1 MWASPAIPSVSRM
14 TIHRIPGG
22 GETELYVEE
31 AGTVSGPTVL
41 FLHGF
46 SQSAMAWTA
55 QLHSDLAD
63 QLRLVTLDLRGHGRS
78 ERPTDGYG
86 KSELWAGDID
96 AVIRQLD
103 LQRPILCG
111 WSYGGAVIGD
121 YLRCHGP
128 AALGGISLV
137 AAVSRLGETV
147 VPFLGPDYLACLPGL
162 CATDVT
168 ESMAAVQTFVRLCRA
183 DEPSDEDFY
192 RAVGY
197 NAVVPPAVRQALL
210 NRTVDNDDVYAG
222 LDLPVLITHG
232 SLDRIVRPAMSE
244 HLAAIIPNATTSRYE
259 GVGHAPFLE
268 APKRFNDELLAFAAK
283 A

>member
-1 MWASPAIPSVSRM
+1 M

-22 GETELYVEE
+22 GETELYVEDT
-31 AGTVSGPTVL
+31 GTVGRPTVL
-41 FLHGF
+41 FIHGF

-63 QLRLVTLDLRGHGRS
+63 QLRLVTMDLRGHGRS
-78 ERPTDGYG
+78 ARPTDGYG
-86 KSELWAGDID
+86 ESRLWADDIA
-96 AVIRQLD
+96 AVIKELD

-121 YLRCHGP
+121 YLQCHGQS
-128 AALGGISLV
+128 ALGGISLV
-137 AAVSRLGETV
+137 AAISRLGETV

-162 CATDVT
+162 FATEAT

-183 DEPSDEDFY
+183 DEPSPEDFY

-197 NAVVPPAVRQALL
+197 NAVVPPAVRQALV
-210 NRTVDNDDVYAG
+210 NRTVDHDDVYAG

-232 SLDRIVRPAMSE
+232 TRDRIVRPAMSG
-244 HLAAIIPNATTSRYE
+244 HLAGIIPNATTSYYE
-259 GVGHAPFLE
+259 GVGHATFLE
-268 APKRFNDELLAFAAK
+268 EPKRFNDELRAFAAK

>member
-1 MWASPAIPSVSRM
+1 M

-22 GETELYVEE
+22 GETELYVEDT
-31 AGTVSGPTVL
+31 GTVGGPTVL
-41 FLHGF
+41 FIHGF
-46 SQSAMAWTA
+46 SQCAMAWTA

-78 ERPTDGYG
+78 ARPADGYG
-86 KSELWAGDID
+86 ESELWADDIN
-96 AVIRQLD
+96 AVIKELD

-121 YLRCHGP
+121 YLQYHGP

-137 AAVSRLGETV
+137 AAVSRLGEPV

-162 CATDVT
+162 FATDVT
-168 ESMAAVQTFVRLCRA
+168 QSMAAVETFVRLCRA
-183 DEPSDEDFY
+183 DQPGPEDLY
-192 RAVGY
+192 SALGY

-210 NRTVDNDDVYAG
+210 NRTVDHDDVYAD

-232 SLDRIVRPAMSE
+232 TQDRIVTPAMSE
-244 HLAAIIPNATTSRYE
+244 HLAAIIPNATTSYYE

-268 APKRFNDELLAFAAK
+268 APKRFNDELRAFAAK

>member
-1 MWASPAIPSVSRM
+1 MCPPPVIPNVSRM

-41 FLHGF
+41 FIHGF

-78 ERPTDGYG
+78 ARPADGYDRP
-86 KSELWAGDID
+86 EMWAGDID
-96 AVIRQLD
+96 AVITQLD

-121 YLRCHGP
+121 YLRRHGP

-137 AAVSRLGETV
+137 AAVSHLGETV

-162 CATDVT
+162 CASDVT

-183 DEPSDEDFY
+183 DEPSGDDFY
-192 RAVGY
+192 RTVGY

-210 NRTVDNDDVYAG
+210 NRSVDNDDVYAG

-232 SLDRIVRPAMSE
+232 TADRIVRPAMSE
-244 HLAAIIPNATTSRYE
+244 HLAGIIPNATTSFYE
-259 GVGHAPFLE
+259 GVGHAPFIE
-268 APKRFNDELLAFAAK
+268 APNRFNDELLAFAAK
-283 A
+283 V